1 MALQTRALQTR
12 ALQTRRR
19 QIVFAVAF
27 VGLLGGGS
35 AAAVA
40 AQPNQAPQGVAQI
53 CPNSM
58 TDSIWIAGCLPSIDP
73 PPQYVDERGPDQ
85 LPALYGIPCSGND
98 CLGLS
103 RALNP

>member
-1 MALQTRALQTR
+1 M

-19 QIVFAVAF
+19 QLISAVA
-27 VGLLGGGS
+27 VAGLLGGGTAV
-35 AAAVA
+35 AAA
-40 AQPNQAPQGVAQI
+40 AQPNQTPQHFAQI

-58 TDSIWIAGCLPSIDP
+58 TSSIWIAGCLPSIDP
-73 PPQYVDERGPDQ
+73 PPRYVDDRGPGQ
-85 LPALYGIPCSGND
+85 LPTLYGIPCSGND